1 MIGRVRRQKRSV
13 ALSLG
18 CVVQDRTSSR
28 SHTHSSS
35 LGGVFACRDHAA
47 VALAS
52 APPKAHLGPN
62 PDDSVA
68 ERLDVLHH
76 MPIPLFLVIAVQ
88 HIQDTRKRQYQD
100 EWWVAYPGGCHI
112 SQVFNH

>member
-18 CVVQDRTSSR
+18 CVVQD
-28 SHTHSSS
+28 SSS

-62 PDDSVA
+62 PDDSAA

-112 SQVFNH
+112 FQVFNH